1 MAANQGDPGSIP
13 GGGLKKFHDSSNFVG
28 ECFSS
33 AADTPLA
40 LDLTSHDDG
49 DANDDEEMY
58 IS

>member
-1 MAANQGDPGSIP
+1 MKT
-13 GGGLKKFHDSSNFVG
+13 LKKFHDSFNFVG

-40 LDLTSHDDG
+40 LDLTSHSDG